1 MKQNIETSKSH
12 NKLSIILIAVS
23 FIVLIP
29 GLMAPMITLSGSIKI
44 LFVQK
49 TLFEY
54 DRSILQTIGNLME
67 SNNYAVAFLILFF
80 SVLVPLIKG
89 VMLLMVA
96 AMKEPGKRHRLYRFV
111 KSISK
116 WAMADVFVAG
126 IFVAFLA
133 AKATKHMNAFIQ
145 PGFYFF
151 TAYCLL
157 SLLALQFLR
166 VEPLEEK
173 LITPV

>member
-1 MKQNIETSKSH
+1 MKKIIENNRSNEYNNI
-12 NKLSIILIAVS
+12 LSIILIAAS

-29 GLMAPMITLSGSIKI
+29 GLIAPMITLSGSIKV
-44 LFVQK
+44 LFVKK

-67 SNNYAVAFLILFF
+67 SDNHAVAFLILFF
-80 SVLVPLIKG
+80 SVMVPLIKG

-96 AMKEPGKRHRLYRFV
+96 AMKEPGKRDRLYRFV
-111 KSISK
+111 KNISK

-157 SLLALQFLR
+157 SLLALQCL
-166 VEPLEEK
+166 K
-173 LITPV
+173 LPQPTQR